1 MVQGSVDEHDIV
13 NTAHHRC
20 QSPSTSMTHSR
31 KRVRKKLTPKV
42 AGKRKR
48 QLKNS
53 RGSVPSAARIQQQVV
68 PGRNFSTFATCLP
81 EIAMVDSEGKNR
93 IQEKIVND
101 NTSYEQALGVGAM
114 PEMRAT
120 DRGIRARKRNP
131 SRQLHKAATESPLS
145 STSVN
150 SNYVARHSYAS
161 QEKQKLASEQCQQF
175 AHPYSNDTGQFQYNV
190 MSYSTYPFSYIYPF
204 TNCYNP
210 WSGYMT
216 PLVSGG
222 YGLEKAMASEATG
235 QEAGHVLAYFQHT
248 LETAA
253 RGVSLVSPLISTQKI
268 KPSSESIVTLA
279 DSSCSEEDRRQMLSV
294 TNVDTIPASFQHTD
308 VSSSSELSPDK
319 EDTTDLALLQKARDH
334 LKKQKKSVHDKA
346 TDSLTAQ
353 QEVPKTTTKVKSLS
367 GQDKSK
373 AKNSATHSR
382 VEVGN
387 DEETALFEALWISKN
402 EQICLPSVRST
413 RLATASDRSTRSN
426 GIQDLFYFPRPSSR
440 RSQHDDDDCM
450 RFKVND
456 IVWAKMV
463 DRPWWPAKI
472 ISFMKE
478 DRTGKQTVPLV
489 SVKWLG
495 RLSSFTEV
503 LPTTLIS
510 SFAETFHKHY
520 LPNKKESTYV
530 RAITEAF
537 SKSQYYP
544 IPEGLNKDSSD
555 SNCYGQL

>member
-1 MVQGSVDEHDIV
+1 MPSVRNKI
-13 NTAHHRC
+13 
-20 QSPSTSMTHSR
+20 S
-31 KRVRKKLTPKV
+31 
-42 AGKRKR
+42 
-48 QLKNS
+48 
-53 RGSVPSAARIQQQVV
+53 ARIQQQVV
-68 PGRNFSTFATCLP
+68 PERNFSTFATCLP
-81 EIAMVDSEGKNR
+81 E
-93 IQEKIVND
+93 
-101 NTSYEQALGVGAM
+101 QALGVGVM

-131 SRQLHKAATESPLS
+131 SRQLHKAATEGPIS

-150 SNYVARHSYAS
+150 SNYVAHSYVS
-161 QEKQKLASEQCQQF
+161 QERQKLASERCQQF
-175 AHPYSNDTGQFQYNV
+175 AHPYANDTGQFQYNV

-222 YGLEKAMASEATG
+222 YAGLEKTMASEATG
-235 QEAGHVLAYFQHT
+235 QEAGYVLAHFQHT

-253 RGVSLVSPLISTQKI
+253 RGVSLVSPLISTQEI
-268 KPSSESIVTLA
+268 TPS
-279 DSSCSEEDRRQMLSV
+279 
-294 TNVDTIPASFQHTD
+294 NVDTIPASFQHTD
-308 VSSSSELSPDK
+308 ASSSSELSPDK

-334 LKKQKKSVHDKA
+334 LKKHKKTVRDKA

-353 QEVPKTTTKVKSLS
+353 QGVAMTTTKVKNLS

-413 RLATASDRSTRSN
+413 RLATARDRITRSN
-426 GIQDLFYFPRPSSR
+426 GIQELFYSPRPSSS
-440 RSQHDDDDCM
+440 RSQQDDDDCM

-495 RLSSFTEV
+495 RLTSFTEV

-544 IPEGLNKDSSD
+544 ITEGLNKDSSD